1 MKQKNVILMVVAVGC
16 GLVAAFLTSQMS
28 AKQTVETV
36 DVLVAAKDL
45 PVGTMITRDDLDKV
59 VKVKKLPKDG
69 LPPAYVID
77 KETLVDKRL
86 SRPLRAEETFNPQ
99 DLLKGGAITLP
110 AGYNMVSFP
119 VGAGQAAAGFVGP
132 GSRVDVLATL
142 RLTSKLHSFKLLTN
156 MLVVAVN
163 TATTY
168 DPNNG
173 GAFPN
178 VSMVSFAVKEKEAL
192 LLSLARSRGCQL
204 ELMLRHPESSDP
216 NETNDKIDDILKLL
230 SDEKINDKSS
240 IVSNSND
247 KDKDKENPK
256 PGTKTTDTKDPG
268 ATVTPVKP
276 EPVPAAPT
284 IPVLKVLVAKFDIA
298 PNTTVTGDLIKEA
311 FEWKEVPKENAED
324 ALVQSNYENA
334 LGQAFKTGVSKN
346 QWVTWTMVGL
356 PTPKAKPP
364 EHFDPRTI
372 PANPEVKP
380 PVEVKPPA
388 VKYNY
393 HDVAVTTPHG
403 TTIHRYKEVKPGQW
417 KKYAELTP
425 EQAARDPNEEPA
437 PKGAPDAKKVD

>member
-1 MKQKNVILMVVAVGC
+1 
-16 GLVAAFLTSQMS
+16 
-28 AKQTVETV
+28 
-36 DVLVAAKDL
+36 
-45 PVGTMITRDDLDKV
+45 
-59 VKVKKLPKDG
+59 
-69 LPPAYVID
+69 
-77 KETLVDKRL
+77 
-86 SRPLRAEETFNPQ
+86 
-99 DLLKGGAITLP
+99 
-110 AGYNMVSFP
+110 
-119 VGAGQAAAGFVGP
+119 
-132 GSRVDVLATL
+132 
-142 RLTSKLHSFKLLTN
+142 
-156 MLVVAVN
+156 
-163 TATTY
+163 
-168 DPNNG
+168 
-173 GAFPN
+173 
-178 VSMVSFAVKEKEAL
+178 
-192 LLSLARSRGCQL
+192 
-204 ELMLRHPESSDP
+204 
-216 NETNDKIDDILKLL
+216 
-230 SDEKINDKSS
+230 
-240 IVSNSND
+240 
-247 KDKDKENPK
+247 
-256 PGTKTTDTKDPG
+256 
-268 ATVTPVKP
+268 VTPVKP